1 MGNGYIIVPRGLFD
15 AAEWRKKRVF
25 GRIEAQLDLLY
36 LASYVDGRVIHC
48 TSGDVTL
55 RRGQLLTTMR
65 TLAERWSWS
74 PTSVHRLLSSLRQPK
89 QGEIRIEI
97 ETQIETG
104 KTLITIIGYDS
115 WAIYDD
121 ETSFETTPEARPE
134 TSFGTTTT
142 EKVEHANSCNTTENG
157 NERNND
163 FGQHETPFETAPETR
178 PETQNVTISE
188 IKYSNKGENKDNNT
202 HTVDDYKGGVGENL
216 SKAMA
221 LVQWVADTHPSL
233 TRIRKPLTVEFAVEI
248 LAKYTRPDAEY
259 IIGCMADDMV
269 TLTRGN
275 FEQRFKVF
283 AKNDFR
289 VRPRNETKAPRKY
302 TYTEYC
308 DEITSG
314 RAVSN
319 DFQVIRTEEGVYWI
333 KKTK

>member
-25 GRIEAQLDLLY
+25 GRTEAQLDLLY

-48 TSGDVTL
+48 ASGDVVL

-121 ETSFETTPEARPE
+121 ETSFGTTPETRSE

-163 FGQHETPFETAPETR
+163 LGQHGTPIETAPETPSGTR
-178 PETQNVTISE
+178 NGTILE

-202 HTVDDYKGGVGENL
+202 HTVDDYKGGVGGIL
-216 SKAMA
+216 SEAMA
-221 LVQWVADTHPSL
+221 LVQWVADTYPAL
-233 TRIRKPLTVEFAVEI
+233 AAKKQPLTLKQTEWLLRKHKAEDIRRIIAQVADNKRTTDKENVYCRIVTFFRYDKPVEMEDSSEKRYTWDEVLEAVN
-248 LAKYTRPDAEY
+248 
-259 IIGCMADDMV
+259 
-269 TLTRGN
+269 RGEVKTTGA
-275 FEQRFKVF
+275 FERI
-283 AKNDFR
+283 AS
-289 VRPRNETKAPRKY
+289 E
-302 TYTEYC
+302 
-308 DEITSG
+308 G
-314 RAVSN
+314 R
-319 DFQVIRTEEGVYWI
+319 VYWI

>member
-15 AAEWRKKRVF
+15 ATEWRKKRVF
-25 GRIEAQLDLLY
+25 GRTEAQLDLLY

-48 TSGDVTL
+48 TSGDVVL

-115 WAIYDD
+115 WATYDD
-121 ETSFETTPEARPE
+121 ETSFETTPETRSE

-142 EKVEHANSCNTTENG
+142 EKVEHANSCNTTENR
-157 NERNND
+157 NERNDD
-163 FGQHETPFETAPETR
+163 FGQYETSFETAPETA

-233 TRIRKPLTVEFAVEI
+233 TRIRKPLTVEDASEI
-248 LAKYTRPDAEY
+248 LAKYTTEDARY
-259 IIGCMADDMV
+259 IISSMADDMV
-269 TLTRGN
+269 TITKGN
-275 FEQRFKVF
+275 FKQRFNTF
-283 AKNDFR
+283 AKCDFVIKPKHDR
-289 VRPRNETKAPRKY
+289 EKHY
-302 TYTEYC
+302 TYAEYC

-314 RAVSN
+314 RAVSK
-319 DFQVIRTEEGVYWI
+319 DFQTVRTEEGVYWI